1 MNNED
6 LLDFQRR
13 EEDENLN
20 NRRKRNMINEITVI
34 QNLMKKLVDTIQPSW
49 SGISHNIPIK
59 IDGEGDINYEVVSY
73 YMASK
78 INVPYVEKDSA

>member
-34 QNLMKKLVDTIQPSW
+34 QKLMKKLVDTIQPSW

-59 IDGEGDINYEVVSY
+59 IDGEGGINYEVVSY

-78 INVPYVEKDSA
+78 INVP